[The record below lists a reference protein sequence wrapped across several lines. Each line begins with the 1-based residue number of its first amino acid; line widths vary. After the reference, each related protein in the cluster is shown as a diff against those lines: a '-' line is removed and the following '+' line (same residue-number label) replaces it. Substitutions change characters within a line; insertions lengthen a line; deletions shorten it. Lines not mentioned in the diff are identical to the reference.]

1 ATNPRSYNYQ
11 YNFMEESKEQQ
22 SQHRF
27 LQAAIYLSVAIE
39 IFCFICGPKLIQ
51 SHAYNG
57 LAFFMI
63 RLQRLK
69 VYQQPLYN
77 KLFTLILICLVSVG
91 TLSKKQKDFNPKNSV
106 GYPLAVGLLL
116 FFGGLWFYGK
126 YGLPI
131 AYGLSWYDIA
141 YVVSAFAGTILIH
154 VSMDN
159 ISKMIST

>member
-1 ATNPRSYNYQ
+1 
-11 YNFMEESKEQQ
+11 MEESKEQQ

-106 GYPLAVGLLL
+106 GYPLAIGLML
-116 FFGGLWFYGK
+116 FFGSLWFYGQQGLVVV
-126 YGLPI
+126 YGLNWYNI
-131 AYGLSWYDIA
+131 AYI
-141 YVVSAFAGTILIH
+141 VFAFAGTCRIH
-154 VSMDN
+154 GASANVSK
-159 ISKMIST
+159 II